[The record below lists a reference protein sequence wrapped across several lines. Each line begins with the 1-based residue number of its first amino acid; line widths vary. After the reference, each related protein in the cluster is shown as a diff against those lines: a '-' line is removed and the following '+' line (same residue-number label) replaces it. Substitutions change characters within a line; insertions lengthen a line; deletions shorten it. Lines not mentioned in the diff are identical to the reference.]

1 MPSFNCFNRPSRR
14 YHLQLTQQ
22 QPVICMQHSDCAA
35 LSGQKQGLCSWC
47 SSHTKTEM
55 LEQQSN
61 WIICK
66 KSRRKGVHFQ
76 TFITRYNYQTQVLG
90 KKCVFGLLTDMPIRV
105 ITHACRRDFSVSQNT
120 VCECACV
127 FVWKGTELSRE
138 RQRFE
143 DEDGSKFAV
152 KWARKW
158 SWGMIFPAYT
168 SIHICYV
175 SISAYWIQ

>member
-1 MPSFNCFNRPSRR
+1 MPSFNCFNRPSWR
-14 YHLQLTQQ
+14 YHLQLTPQ

-90 KKCVFGLLTDMPIRV
+90 KNVSSGYWQTCQFVSSPMPVGVTSLCVKTQCVSVHVCLSEKERSFQGRGSGLRMKTAL
-105 ITHACRRDFSVSQNT
+105 N
-120 VCECACV
+120 
-127 FVWKGTELSRE
+127 
-138 RQRFE
+138 
-143 DEDGSKFAV
+143 
-152 KWARKW
+152 
-158 SWGMIFPAYT
+158 
-168 SIHICYV
+168 
-175 SISAYWIQ
+175 